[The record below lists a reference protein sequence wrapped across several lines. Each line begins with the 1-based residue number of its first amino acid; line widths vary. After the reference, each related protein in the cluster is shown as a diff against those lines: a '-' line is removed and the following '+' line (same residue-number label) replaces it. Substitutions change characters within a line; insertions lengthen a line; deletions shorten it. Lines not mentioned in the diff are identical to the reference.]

1 MAIVIPRPIA
11 ERVRREAEKLGVS
24 VEEYIADLLL
34 EDLDPRD
41 RAREYVE
48 VAGEL
53 LRQAESELERGNI
66 RQAAE
71 KVWGACA
78 LAVKAYAYQRDCR
91 RLTSHGELWE
101 YKSIMASE
109 LGEWVRVAFQ
119 QASCMHTCFY
129 EGWCDED
136 DVKVALKAVEKLVRA
151 VEGRVARH
159 EQ

>member
-1 MAIVIPRPIA
+1 MPRDPG
-11 ERVRREAEKLGVS
+11 ERPGVS
-24 VEEYIADLLL
+24 IEECIADLLL
-34 EDLDPRD
+34 KDLDPRD
-41 RAREYVE
+41 GARECVE

-71 KVWGACA
+71 KLWGACA
-78 LAVKAYAYQRDCR
+78 LAVKAYAYQRDGR
-91 RLTSHGELWE
+91 RLTSYGELWE

-109 LGEWVRVAFQ
+109 LGGWVRVAFQ

-136 DVKVALKAVEKLVRA
+136 DVKVALKAVEKLVKA

-159 EQ
+159 E